1 MQDARSL
8 RIVFFGT
15 PDFAANTLEKLI
27 REGANIVAVV
37 TVPDRPAGRGLHLQK
52 SAVKEVAESAGL
64 KILQPEKLKNPGFI
78 AELETLNIDLGI
90 VVAFRMLPVL
100 IWKMP
105 RLGTFNLHASLLPK
119 YRGAAP
125 INRALING
133 DKETGITTFF
143 LQHEIDTGKI
153 LFQESVSVGDDENA
167 GSLYDRLRLKGADLV
182 WKTVKAISSGD
193 YQEQDQNE
201 ALVSHAPKIFR
212 ENCELHFSQ
221 PAHQLHNLIRGL
233 SPYPAAW
240 CIREGKNFKILKS
253 RLTDRICAAFQPGT
267 FMQIDPGNLAVA
279 ASDFWLEILEL
290 QPEGKRKMLA
300 TEFLAGNKIEKL

>member
-153 LFQESVSVGDDENA
+153 LFQESVPVAEDENA
-167 GSLYDRLRLKGADLV
+167 GTLYDRLRLKGADLV

-212 ENCELHFSQ
+212 ETCELRFAQ
-221 PAHQLHNLIRGL
+221 PARDLHNLIRGL
-233 SPYPAAW
+233 SPHPAAW
-240 CIREGKNFKILKS
+240 CLREGKNFKILKS
-253 RLTDRICAAFQPGT
+253 RLTDRNCSSYQPGT
-267 FMQIDPGNLAVA
+267 FMQIAPGVLAVA

-300 TEFLAGNKIEKL
+300 GEFLAGHKIDTL